1 MTRTDPRQAFVVSHT
16 HWDREWYLTFPEFR
30 VDLVRVVG
38 RVLDALEADPE
49 RHFMLDGQAAALEDH
64 LRVSPGDAQRV
75 RVLAEAGR
83 LSLGPWYVLPDEFLV
98 GGESLA
104 RNLLIGRQVAEAHGD
119 SLAAGYMPDS
129 FGHVAQ
135 MPQLLRSAGLDSF
148 VFERGLGD
156 EAEHLGWRFTW
167 RGPDGSEVLAL
178 NHCEGYCGAGGLG
191 HTELWHA
198 HTRREVDLERSA
210 QRLRELFAASAARPG
225 GDPFLVSNG
234 CDHFPPQ
241 RDFRR
246 VLEALR
252 AAFPGTDFVHGGL
265 ADFVAAAR
273 AAGPGDRVREGELL
287 GGYDR
292 NILSGVW
299 SARMP
304 LKQANERCETL
315 LASVAEPLLAYA
327 AFRHGHP
334 WPGGLLRD
342 AWRELLLNHP
352 HDSIC
357 GCSVDQVHRDMGP
370 RFALARLTA
379 ERLLQRA
386 LEDLAPTFDTRAEGD
401 RDTVLCLA
409 NPLPEPRREIVTRTV
424 VLQPLGYDLDRL
436 RLVDEAGGEVPF
448 AVVDTKYVERFW
460 GVDHRLQLT
469 GADQDAAFAPYLAH
483 FRSRMLKDGFGDGE
497 FDCRLTLQFA
507 ADLPPCGHAR
517 LRLVEEAP
525 TATVAGA
532 VTAGADTLSN
542 GLVELRLQPDGTF
555 DLRDLE
561 TGTEYRGLGR
571 IEDRGDA
578 GDEYDFHAVPGPAH
592 PEVLPGGVRQ
602 VRVTPLEGVL
612 EADFTLRLPARLT
625 ADRAARR
632 EDTVDC
638 PASLRLSL
646 RHDSSRIDARLR
658 LENRAE
664 DHRLR
669 LLFPTPLHTDR
680 LVSED
685 RYLVQARDLLR
696 GSDPD
701 WVQPTPATWPQAGF
715 SCLEDGGHGLAV
727 LNRGLPEVEGFRTDA
742 GAGLALTLLR
752 CVGWLSRDDIEPER
766 RGNAGPTIAT
776 PEAQCPGEQVF
787 EFALRPYAGGWLEAD
802 VAGASARWRCPPLS
816 VQGVA
821 GSSTAGAW
829 LLRCDEPRVR
839 VTAVKRHET
848 RDTLV
853 VRLCN
858 LDGEAVEAPLAF
870 GREVAGAWR
879 ADLLEER
886 DEPFVMKEPT
896 RLELRMRPHEIAT
909 IEVDFA

>member
-1 MTRTDPRQAFVVSHT
+1 MTRTDPRRAFVVSHT

-64 LRVSPGDAQRV
+64 LRVCPEDASRV
-75 RVLAEAGR
+75 RTLAETGR

-98 GGESLA
+98 SGESLA
-104 RNLLIGRQVAEAHGD
+104 RNLLIGRQVAAHHGD
-119 SLAAGYMPDS
+119 CLGVGYMPDS

-135 MPQLLRSAGLDSF
+135 MPQLLREAGLDAF

-156 EAEHLGWRFTW
+156 EAEQLGWRFAW

-178 NHCEGYCGAGGLG
+178 NHCEGYCGAGSLG

-198 HTRREVDLERSA
+198 HTRREVDLERSV
-210 QRLRELFAASAARPG
+210 QRLRELFAASAGRPG

-246 VLEALR
+246 VLDALR
-252 AAFPGTDFVHGGL
+252 AAFPDTEFVHGGL

-299 SARMP
+299 SARIP
-304 LKQANERCETL
+304 LKQANERCENL
-315 LASVAEPLLAYA
+315 LAAVAEPLSAYA
-327 AFRHGHP
+327 RFVHGHAY
-334 WPGGLLRD
+334 PGGLLRD

-357 GCSVDQVHRDMGP
+357 GCSVDQVHRDMAP
-370 RFALARLTA
+370 RFALSRLTA
-379 ERLLQRA
+379 ERLLQRG
-386 LEDLAPTFDTRAEGD
+386 LEELAPTFDLQAAGD

-409 NPLPEPRREIVTRTV
+409 NPLPEPRREVITRTV
-424 VLQPLGYDLDRL
+424 VLQPLGYDIAKL
-436 RLVDEAGGEVPF
+436 RLVDESGAEVPYT
-448 AVVDTKYVERFW
+448 VVDTRYVERFW

-469 GADQDAAFAPYLAH
+469 GEDQDAAFAPYLAH
-483 FRSRMLKDGFGDGE
+483 FRSRMLKDGFGDDE

-507 ADLPPCGHAR
+507 ADLPPCGHAL
-517 LRLVEEAP
+517 LRLTEEAP
-525 TATVAGA
+525 SAA
-532 VTAGADTLSN
+532 VDGSVVAGADTLAN
-542 GLVELRLQPDGTF
+542 DLVQVRLRPDGTF
-555 DLRDLE
+555 DLVDKATDE
-561 TGTEYRGLGR
+561 AYPGLGR

-578 GDEYDFHAVPGPAH
+578 GDEYDVHLVPGPDR
-592 PEVLPGGVRQ
+592 PEILPGGVRQ
-602 VRVTPLEGVL
+602 VRASPLEGVL
-612 EADFTLRLPARLT
+612 EADFTLRLPTRLT
-625 ADRAARR
+625 TDRTARR

-638 PASLRLSL
+638 PATLRLTL
-646 RHDSSRIDARLR
+646 RHDSPRVDARLR

-669 LLFPTPLHTDR
+669 LLFPTPLRTDT
-680 LVSED
+680 LISED
-685 RYLVQARDLLR
+685 RYLVQTRSLVR
-696 GSDPD
+696 GTDPD

-715 SCLEDGGHGLAV
+715 SCLEDGGRGLAV
-727 LNRGLPEVEGFRTDA
+727 FNRGLPEVEGLSNDA
-742 GAGLALTLLR
+742 GAGIALTLLR
-752 CVGWLSRDDIEPER
+752 CVGWLSRDDIEPDR

-776 PEAQCPGEQVF
+776 PEAQCPGAHTF
-787 EFALRPYAGGWLEAD
+787 DFAVMPYAGGWLDAD
-802 VAGASARWRCPPLS
+802 VAGASTRWRCPPLS
-816 VQGVA
+816 IQGVA
-821 GSSTAGAW
+821 GPAAAGAW

-839 VTAVKRHET
+839 VTAIKRHEE
-848 RDTLV
+848 RDTLI
-853 VRLCN
+853 VRLYN
-858 LDGEAVEAPLAF
+858 LGGEAVEAPLAF
-870 GREVAGAWR
+870 GREVAAVWS

-886 DEPFVMKEPT
+886 DTPLAVDDACSLMAA
-896 RLELRMRPHEIAT
+896 LGPHEIST
-909 IEVDFA
+909 LEIDFA